1 MKRMKR
7 YFEIKKMIAFA
18 IVFCAISLIG
28 CEKYVIKPTEIDPTK
43 TLYFATDINPIFSK
57 NNCASCHS
65 GSIAPDLRAD
75 KSYNSLTTGGF
86 VNVADPESSKLYM
99 QLVNKSSHQPKTTV
113 DEETYI
119 LYWITQG
126 AKNN

>member
-7 YFEIKKMIAFA
+7 YFEIKKMIAVA
-18 IVFCAISLIG
+18 VVFCAITLIG
-28 CEKYVIKPTEIDPTK
+28 CEKYVIKPTEIDPNAP
-43 TLYFATDINPIFSK
+43 LSYATDINPIFSK
-57 NNCASCHS
+57 NNCASCHG
-65 GSIAPDLRAD
+65 GSVPPDLRAD

-86 VNVADPESSKLYM
+86 VNVANPESSKLYVH
-99 QLVNKSSHQPKTTV
+99 LVNSSSHQPKTTV

>member
-7 YFEIKKMIAFA
+7 YFEIKNMIAFA
-18 IVFCAISLIG
+18 VIFCAISLIG
-28 CEKYVIKPTEIDPTK
+28 CEKYVIKPTEIDPNAE
-43 TLYFATDINPIFSK
+43 LYFETDINPIFSK

-65 GSIAPDLRAD
+65 GSVPPDLRTD
-75 KSYNSLTTGGF
+75 KSYASLTSGGYL
-86 VNVADPESSKLYM
+86 NVSNPESSKLYV
-99 QLVNKSSHQPKTTV
+99 QLVNKSSHQPITTV

-126 AKNN
+126 AKDN